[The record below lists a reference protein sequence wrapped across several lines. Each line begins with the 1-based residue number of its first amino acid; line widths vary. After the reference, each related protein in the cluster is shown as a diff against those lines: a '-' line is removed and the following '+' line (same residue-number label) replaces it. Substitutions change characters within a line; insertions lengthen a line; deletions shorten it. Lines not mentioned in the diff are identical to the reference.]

1 MTKAVQ
7 LKAAR
12 QNIFGTVLTI
22 CETSVILRIE
32 QKELMGDA
40 RSDNRHLLFVSLV
53 KPEVELWLKE
63 IFMKFL
69 ESAEMRMTGKSSVH
83 TGNLPKS
90 IIRIQIPVIN
100 RQNRNLKKSQKLIMC
115 SMIQK
120 RKNYM
125 ISLEWLL
132 LRMALEL
139 ETRATSMEDPVD
151 RVGTADLEVLILGRI
166 ETEHTE
172 NIISKMEIWVIFL
185 EIFLEICFMGK
196 PVDFPERVL
205 AAEDLVFRMDLDAAP
220 DPEEAVTFS
229 QRSVSAL
236 RMLFLAV
243 NVCFS
248 FLPENLEKKYRSFR
262 FISLPELRM
271 EKVSA

>member
-1 MTKAVQ
+1 
-7 LKAAR
+7 
-12 QNIFGTVLTI
+12 
-22 CETSVILRIE
+22 
-32 QKELMGDA
+32 
-40 RSDNRHLLFVSLV
+40 
-53 KPEVELWLKE
+53 
-63 IFMKFL
+63 
-69 ESAEMRMTGKSSVH
+69 
-83 TGNLPKS
+83 
-90 IIRIQIPVIN
+90 
-100 RQNRNLKKSQKLIMC
+100 
-115 SMIQK
+115 
-120 RKNYM
+120 
-125 ISLEWLL
+125 
-132 LRMALEL
+132 
-139 ETRATSMEDPVD
+139 MEDPVD

-196 PVDFPERVL
+196 PVDFLERVL

-248 FLPENLEKKYRSFR
+248 FLPENPEKKYRSFR